1 MGGRFGEVFGTSA
14 AAPEFAGLLALRV
27 QLAGALQGD
36 LHPAL
41 YAAAKKT
48 GAFRKGIHGNNGY
61 YATTTTM
68 WDPVLG
74 LGTPYG
80 RVIAGV
86 PTAPLAGTPETP
98 TNP

>member
-1 MGGRFGEVFGTSA
+1 
-14 AAPEFAGLLALRV
+14 
-27 QLAGALQGD
+27 
-36 LHPAL
+36 
-41 YAAAKKT
+41 
-48 GAFRKGIHGNNGY
+48 
-61 YATTTTM
+61 M